1 MVKKK
6 KINMVTTLFFIYC
19 VLLVWI
25 ILFKLQF
32 SLNSLDKIRNINL
45 IPFYYE
51 NNVSF
56 HFREVIEN
64 VIIFIPFG
72 IYLKMIGIDNKKTI
86 LFGFAVS
93 LLLEVSQYV
102 LSVGASDITDVITN
116 TLGTLIGVLF
126 YNISIKLFKTEEK
139 VKKIFEIL
147 ALVVT
152 IMFLLFVGTIIIA
165 NF

>member
-32 SLNSLDKIRNINL
+32 SLNSLEKIRNINL

-64 VIIFIPFG
+64 VIIFIPLG

-102 LSVGASDITDVITN
+102 LRVGASDITDVITN
-116 TLGTLIGVLF
+116 TLGALIGVLF

-152 IMFLLFVGTIIIA
+152 IMFLLFVGTIMIA

>member
-64 VIIFIPFG
+64 VIIFSPLG

-116 TLGTLIGVLF
+116 TLGALIGVLF

-139 VKKIFEIL
+139 AKKIFEIL

>member
-19 VLLVWI
+19 VLLVWM

-32 SLNSLDKIRNINL
+32 SLNSLDKIRNINF

-64 VIIFIPFG
+64 VIIFIPLG

-93 LLLEVSQYV
+93 LLLEASQYV

-116 TLGTLIGVLF
+116 TLGALIGVLF

>member
-64 VIIFIPFG
+64 VIIFIPLG
-72 IYLKMIGIDNKKTI
+72 IYLKMIGIDNKKI
-86 LFGFAVS
+86 YYL
-93 LLLEVSQYV
+93 V
-102 LSVGASDITDVITN
+102 LQ
-116 TLGTLIGVLF
+116 
-126 YNISIKLFKTEEK
+126 
-139 VKKIFEIL
+139 
-147 ALVVT
+147 LVYY
-152 IMFLLFVGTIIIA
+152 
-165 NF
+165 

>member
-32 SLNSLDKIRNINL
+32 SLNSLEKIRNINL

-64 VIIFIPFG
+64 VIIFIPLG

-102 LSVGASDITDVITN
+102 LRVGASDITDVITN
-116 TLGTLIGVLF
+116 ILGALIGVLF

-152 IMFLLFVGTIIIA
+152 IMFLLFVGTIMIA

>member
-1 MVKKK
+1 M
-6 KINMVTTLFFIYC
+6 
-19 VLLVWI
+19 
-25 ILFKLQF
+25 FKLQF

-64 VIIFIPFG
+64 VIIFIPLG

-116 TLGTLIGVLF
+116 TLGALIGVLF

-139 VKKIFEIL
+139 AKKIFEIL

>member
-1 MVKKK
+1 MEEKK

-72 IYLKMIGIDNKKTI
+72 IYLKMICIDNKKTI

-116 TLGTLIGVLF
+116 TLGALIGVLF